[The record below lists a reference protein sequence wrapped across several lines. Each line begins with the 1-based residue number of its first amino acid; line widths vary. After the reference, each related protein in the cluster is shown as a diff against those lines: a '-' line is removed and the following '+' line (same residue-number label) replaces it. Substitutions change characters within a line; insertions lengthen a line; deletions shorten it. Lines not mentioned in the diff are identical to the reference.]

1 MAKRTKF
8 HWDHRRD
15 YHHGVVHIAQVVF
28 YAGGIDA
35 DQCDAA
41 GVAFTGNDGGHA
53 NTSGPGRDGVVFQCD
68 RSVIS
73 DVISAVHA
81 NDSDSGGNARVSYEL
96 LNENVHFIIGERSGV
111 IRLRENHPFEQVGL
125 GSVRFIYIDIDMNN

>member
-1 MAKRTKF
+1 MK
-8 HWDHRRD
+8 
-15 YHHGVVHIAQVVF
+15 
-28 YAGGIDA
+28 
-35 DQCDAA
+35 
-41 GVAFTGNDGGHA
+41 
-53 NTSGPGRDGVVFQCD
+53 NTFLSSRHVTRLRDGTSVPLYETEHVID
-68 RSVIS
+68 DVIS

-111 IRLRENHPFEQVGL
+111 IRLRENHPFGQVGL